1 MEGDRRRSPEGNRRL
16 RLFSCPLEAA
26 IITSM
31 IGKSILA
38 EKNQQSFHDTGDFRL
53 CGGDKGAMKTGEAC
67 GRPLDPFAGRLPCS
81 LNFSVTF
88 YG

>member
-1 MEGDRRRSPEGNRRL
+1 MEGDRRRSPEGDRRL

-26 IITSM
+26 VITSM

-53 CGGDKGAMKTGEAC
+53 CGGDKGAMKTDE
-67 GRPLDPFAGRLPCS
+67 RLRSPP
-81 LNFSVTF
+81 
-88 YG
+88 